1 MPTQEHTCI
10 LPLHIKLAGSGFHIP
25 SSPHT
30 EVILPSG
37 RSPDRHLYTI
47 SEPNV
52 VLVNGS
58 TSTRM
63 ANEGVPQLTER
74 VIKVAYLLHPHI
86 ILPCYSPIQLSSAG
100 SGVQLPFDAHTA
112 VTFPAGTNP
121 GLHPNTISAPSV
133 VF

>member
-1 MPTQEHTCI
+1 M
-10 LPLHIKLAGSGFHIP
+10 
-25 SSPHT
+25 
-30 EVILPSG
+30 
-37 RSPDRHLYTI
+37 
-47 SEPNV
+47 

-74 VIKVAYLLHPHI
+74 VIKVAYLFHPYI

-100 SGVQLPFDAHTA
+100 SGVQLPFDAQTA

-121 GLHPNTISAPSV
+121 GLHPNTITAPSV
-133 VF
+133 AF